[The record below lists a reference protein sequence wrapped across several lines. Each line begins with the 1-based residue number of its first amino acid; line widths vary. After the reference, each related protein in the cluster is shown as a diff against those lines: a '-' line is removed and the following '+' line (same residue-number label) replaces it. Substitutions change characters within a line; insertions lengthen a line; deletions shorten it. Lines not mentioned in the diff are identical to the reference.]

1 VGRLTASQG
10 VGAPSR
16 WLVVFDKAASN
27 GFTSLIAMGKYKHCR
42 VFGWVDKVNCYVFVD
57 CQFGGMTVQ
66 VASGEAAKALML
78 EWTENADVLS
88 LVPKCPGMSRNV
100 PFVPLL
106 CTTVVA
112 KLLGLS
118 GRAWRPDAL
127 YVECLRA
134 GGVPIHGRTQGTA
147 AGTRS
152 DAAAAD
158 EDGPAA
164 ADPGAAVRSAG

>member
-1 VGRLTASQG
+1 MGRLLSIDSIG
-10 VGAPSR
+10 SPGR

-42 VFGWVDKVNCYVFVD
+42 VFGWVPEVNCYVFVD

-66 VASGEAAKALML
+66 VASGGAAKALML
-78 EWTENADVLS
+78 EWTENADVLAFN
-88 LVPKCPGMSRNV
+88 SRADF
-100 PFVPLL
+100 PAAIWRFTPLI

-164 ADPGAAVRSAG
+164 AGSGAAD